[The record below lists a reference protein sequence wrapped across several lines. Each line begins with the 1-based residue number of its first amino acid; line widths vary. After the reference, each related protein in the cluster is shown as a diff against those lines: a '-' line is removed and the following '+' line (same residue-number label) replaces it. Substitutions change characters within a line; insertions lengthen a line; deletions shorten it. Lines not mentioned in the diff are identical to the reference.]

1 MTPIPRRS
9 FLQRSL
15 TAGAVFA
22 ISGTQAG
29 RTVLGANDL
38 IRVAVSGIHGRGGDH
53 INEFMRIDGVQ
64 VVCLVD
70 PDART
75 FENRIKQVEKLG
87 GKTPKTYQDIR
98 RALEDKDIDVLS
110 IASTN
115 HWHSLSTI
123 WGCQAGKDV
132 YVEKPCS
139 HNVREGRVCVQAA
152 RYYNRIVQHGT
163 QGRSSRGWWQ
173 LAEHAKKGTF
183 GQLVISRGLVYKRRD
198 SIGFKPNT
206 DPPAELDYDLW
217 LGPAPDQ
224 FYNANLV
231 HYNWHWF
238 WDFGNGD
245 IGNQG
250 VHQMDIARWMI
261 PGATLPKSVI
271 CVGGRFG
278 YIDQGQTAN
287 TQVVL
292 MDYGTTQLIFEVR
305 GLPTDTYMGADGSD
319 DVMHFEAGTVVNGK
333 FIPKEGGQPHDLP
346 EVDVQLGPGGGHF
359 QNFIAAVRSRKSSDL
374 NADILEGHYS
384 AALCHLANISYR
396 LGQPVPFSSS
406 IQPFGDNAGAQEAFE
421 RMKQHLVMNGVK
433 LEDTAYFLGRKLE
446 IDPATE
452 TITNDIQA
460 NDMLTRYYR
469 PPFVVPETI
478 G

>member
-271 CVGGRFG
+271 C
-278 YIDQGQTAN
+278 
-287 TQVVL
+287 
-292 MDYGTTQLIFEVR
+292 
-305 GLPTDTYMGADGSD
+305 
-319 DVMHFEAGTVVNGK
+319 
-333 FIPKEGGQPHDLP
+333 
-346 EVDVQLGPGGGHF
+346 
-359 QNFIAAVRSRKSSDL
+359 
-374 NADILEGHYS
+374 
-384 AALCHLANISYR
+384 
-396 LGQPVPFSSS
+396 
-406 IQPFGDNAGAQEAFE
+406 
-421 RMKQHLVMNGVK
+421 
-433 LEDTAYFLGRKLE
+433 
-446 IDPATE
+446 
-452 TITNDIQA
+452 
-460 NDMLTRYYR
+460 
-469 PPFVVPETI
+469 
-478 G
+478 

>member
-1 MTPIPRRS
+1 MSKLARRS
-9 FLQRSL
+9 FLKKSL
-15 TAGAVFA
+15 AAGAVFT

-29 RTVLGANDL
+29 RTVLGANDT
-38 IRVAVSGIHGRGGDH
+38 IRVAVTGIHGRGGDH
-53 INEFMRIDGVQ
+53 ISEWMKIDGVQ
-64 VVCLVD
+64 VTCLID
-70 PDART
+70 PDSRT
-75 FENRIKQVEKLG
+75 FAERVKQVEKLG
-87 GKTPKTYQDIR
+87 GKTPKTLQDVR
-98 RALEDKDIDVLS
+98 RALEDKEIDVLS
-110 IASTN
+110 IATTN

-123 WGCQAGKDV
+123 WACQAGKDV

-139 HNVREGRVCVQAA
+139 HNVHEGRVCVEAA
-152 RYYNRIVQHGT
+152 RKYNRIVQHGT
-163 QGRSSRGWWQ
+163 QGRSERGWWR
-173 LAEHAKKGTF
+173 LAEHVKKGTF
-183 GQLVISRGLVYKRRD
+183 GKLLVSRGLVYKRRD
-198 SIGFKPNT
+198 SIGFKPNAE
-206 DPPAELDYDLW
+206 PPAELDYELW

-278 YIDQGQTAN
+278 YVDQGQTAN

-292 MDYGTTQLIFEVR
+292 MDFGPTQLIFEVR
-305 GLPTDTYMGADGSD
+305 GLPTETYMGADGSD
-319 DVMHFEAGTVVNGK
+319 DVMHFETGTVVNGK
-333 FIPKEGGQPHDLP
+333 FLPKEGGQPQNLP
-346 EVDVQLGPGGGHF
+346 EVEVKMGPGGSHF
-359 QNFIAAVRSRKSSDL
+359 PNFIEAVRSRKPSDL
-374 NADILEGHYS
+374 NAEILEGHYS

-396 LGQPVPFSSS
+396 LGQPVPFQSA
-406 IQPFGDNAGAQEAFE
+406 IRPFGDNADAQEAFE
-421 RMKQHLVMNGVK
+421 RMKQHLVKNGVK
-433 LEDTAYFLGRKLE
+433 LEDSAYYLGRKLV
-446 IDPATE
+446 IDAATE

-460 NDMLTRYYR
+460 NDMLTRFYR
-469 PPFVVPETI
+469 LPFTLPQNL